1 MKIGYKVIENDDAIR
16 DLTGFPIE
24 IIKAMIRKQLI
35 QGNVSDVR
43 VFQCF
48 KSRDASHGGFDWNAT
63 SQGFDFWERVIGK
76 EDFNYFFKEYK
87 P

>member
-24 IIKAMIRKQLI
+24 IIKAMIREQLI
-35 QGNVSDVR
+35 QGNASDVS
-43 VFQCF
+43 VFQSC
-48 KSRDASHGGFDWNAT
+48 KSCGALRGGFDWHAT

>member
-24 IIKAMIRKQLI
+24 IIRAMIREQLI
-35 QGNVSDVR
+35 QGNASDVS
-43 VFQCF
+43 VFQSC
-48 KSRDASHGGFDWNAT
+48 KSCGVLRGGFDWNAT
-63 SQGFDFWERVIGK
+63 SQGVDFWDRVIGK
-76 EDFNYFFKEYK
+76 EDFDYFFKEYK

>member
-16 DLTGFPIE
+16 GLTGFPIE
-24 IIKAMIRKQLI
+24 IIRAMIREQII

-43 VFQCF
+43 VFQSF
-48 KSRDASHGGFDWNAT
+48 KSRDASHGGFDWNAA
-63 SQGFDFWERVIGK
+63 SQGFDFWERVVGK
-76 EDFNYFFKEYK
+76 EDFAYFFKKYK

>member
-24 IIKAMIRKQLI
+24 VIRAMLREQLI
-35 QGNVSDVR
+35 QGNARNIR
-43 VFQCF
+43 VFQSF
-48 KSRDASHGGFDWNAT
+48 KSRDASHGGFDWHAT

-76 EDFNYFFKEYK
+76 EDFNYFFKKYK

>member
-1 MKIGYKVIENDDAIR
+1 MKIGYKAIEDNDAIR
-16 DLTGFPIE
+16 RLKSFPTEVIR
-24 IIKAMIRKQLI
+24 AMIREQLG

-48 KSRDASHGGFDWNAT
+48 KSRNASHGGFDWNAT